1 MPVSFFMYIRNIAR
15 YNFVMEN
22 PQNTDSGTLGF
33 QYIKITG
40 ILEELKRHAGSS
52 TPCGESIKQR
62 KCHMFVQN
70 HVTLDQ

>member
-1 MPVSFFMYIRNIAR
+1 MKYSKIQFCHGKSDRLWNISFIF
-15 YNFVMEN
+15 
-22 PQNTDSGTLGF
+22 GF

-40 ILEELKRHAGSS
+40 ILGELKRHAGSS